1 MFITKMAMSRR
12 TLLRGIGATLAL
24 PLLDGMVPALTA
36 LAKTPGKPAMRLG
49 AIYVPMG
56 MIMENWTPKTTGAG
70 FDLTPIMQPLTPFKS
85 QLTVV
90 SGLNNAGVGHP
101 GAASAFLTDVRA
113 RGGANI
119 LAGVSMDQLVA
130 QKIGQDNKLPS
141 LELGLESLAMVG
153 DCENANCGYLT
164 TLAYSTPTTP
174 LPAETNPREV
184 FERLF
189 GDPENT
195 TPEKRMERIK
205 SNRSLLDS
213 VTSDISDLQRRI
225 GNGDKAKVNEYL
237 DAVREVERRIQKA
250 ESENNDLPPTME
262 APTGAPAVYGDHAKL
277 MFDLQALAFQSDST
291 RVITMMME
299 RETSSR
305 RFPEIGLNEPHHSTT
320 HNPDVA
326 ARLENITMINT
337 YQVSLLAV
345 LPGSAGED
353 AGWRRLAARS
363 LGHPLRFGP
372 ERREHPPAREHP
384 HCRRGRRRGHDE
396 GRRAHDAQGRAAR
409 EPAHVADGQVRRP
422 RRQARQ
428 QHGQAGDDRR
438 SVTLSTNCV
447 AAGFSRPFRP
457 PEGGRYVW
465 GAR

>member
-1 MFITKMAMSRR
+1 MFITKKAISRR
-12 TLLRGIGATLAL
+12 TILRGIGTTLAL

-36 LAKTPGKPAMRLG
+36 LGKTGAVPPMRFG

-70 FDLTPIMQPLTPFKS
+70 FDLTPIMQPLAPFKS

-113 RGGANI
+113 KGGANI
-119 LAGVSMDQLVA
+119 LAGVSMDQFIA
-130 QKIGQDNKLPS
+130 QKIGQDNKMPS

-189 GDPENT
+189 GDPEST
-195 TPEKRMERIK
+195 TPAKRLARIQ

-213 VTSDISDLQRRI
+213 VTVDVADLQRRL
-225 GNGDKAKVNEYL
+225 GNGDRSKVNEYL
-237 DAVREVERRIQKA
+237 EAVREVERRIVKA
-250 ESENNDLPPTME
+250 EKENNDLPPTME
-262 APTGAPAVYGDHAKL
+262 APQGAPAVYGDHAKL

-337 YQVSLLAV
+337 YQVSLLAYF
-345 LPGSAGED
+345 LD
-353 AGWRRLAARS
+353 RLAKTPDGDGS
-363 LGHPLRFGP
+363 LLDHSVILYGSGLSDGNIHLPENVPIVVAGNGSGKLKGGVHMQHKGEPLANLHMSLMDKFGV
-372 ERREHPPAREHP
+372 
-384 HCRRGRRRGHDE
+384 
-396 GRRAHDAQGRAAR
+396 
-409 EPAHVADGQVRRP
+409 HVDKLGNST
-422 RRQARQ
+422 
-428 QHGQAGDDRR
+428 GTMELL
-438 SVTLSTNCV
+438 SV
-447 AAGFSRPFRP
+447 
-457 PEGGRYVW
+457 
-465 GAR
+465 

>member
-1 MFITKMAMSRR
+1 MFITKKAISRR
-12 TLLRGIGATLAL
+12 TLLRGIGTTLAL

-36 LAKTPGKPAMRLG
+36 LAKTGATPPTRFG

-70 FDLTPIMQPLTPFKS
+70 FDLTPIMQPLAPFKN

-119 LAGVSMDQLVA
+119 LAGVSMDQLIA
-130 QKIGQDNKLPS
+130 KKIGQDNKMPS

-189 GDPENT
+189 GDPEST
-195 TPEKRMERIK
+195 TPEKRMARIK
-205 SNRSLLDS
+205 ANRSLLDS
-213 VTSDISDLQRRI
+213 VTVDVADLQRRL
-225 GNGDKAKVNEYL
+225 GSGDRSKVNEYL
-237 DAVREVERRIQKA
+237 EAVREVERRIVKA
-250 ESENNDLPPTME
+250 EKENDDLPPTME
-262 APTGAPAVYGDHAKL
+262 APQGAPAVYGDHAKL

-326 ARLENITMINT
+326 ARLENITMINA
-337 YQVSLLAV
+337 YQVSLFAYFL
-345 LPGSAGED
+345 E
-353 AGWRRLAARS
+353 RLAKTPDGDGTLLDHSVLLYGSGLSDGNIHLPENIPIVVAGKGSGTLKGGQHLMHKGMPLANLHMS
-363 LGHPLRFGP
+363 LMDKFG
-372 ERREHPPAREHP
+372 
-384 HCRRGRRRGHDE
+384 
-396 GRRAHDAQGRAAR
+396 
-409 EPAHVADGQVRRP
+409 VQVDKLGNSNGKVEEL
-422 RRQARQ
+422 A
-428 QHGQAGDDRR
+428 
-438 SVTLSTNCV
+438 SV
-447 AAGFSRPFRP
+447 
-457 PEGGRYVW
+457 
-465 GAR
+465 

>member
-1 MFITKMAMSRR
+1 MFITKKAIRRR
-12 TLLRGIGATLAL
+12 TVLRGIGTTLAL

-36 LAKTPGKPAMRLG
+36 LAKTAGKSPMRFTG
-49 AIYVPMG
+49 IYVPMG
-56 MIMENWTPKTTGAG
+56 MVMENWTPKTTGAD
-70 FDLTPIMQPLTPFKS
+70 FALTPIMQPLAAFKK
-85 QLTVV
+85 QMTVV
-90 SGLNNAGVGHP
+90 SGLDNAGVGHP
-101 GAASAFLTDVRA
+101 GAASAFLTDVRS

-119 LAGVSMDQLVA
+119 QAGVSMDQLVA

-189 GDPENT
+189 GDPEST
-195 TPEKRMERIK
+195 TPEARLSRIK

-213 VTSDISDLQRRI
+213 LTNDVADLQRRV
-225 GNGDKAKVNEYL
+225 GQGDRAKVNEYL

-250 ESENNDLPPTME
+250 EKENDDLPPTMA
-262 APTGAPAVYGDHAKL
+262 APTGAPAIYGDHAKL
-277 MFDLQALAFQSDST
+277 MFDLLALAFQSDST
-291 RVITMMME
+291 RVSTLMME

-337 YQVSLLAV
+337 YQVSLLAHFLDKLAKTPDGEGTLLDHTVV
-345 LPGSAGED
+345 LYGSGLSDGNIHLPQNLPIVVAGGGGSMLKGGIHVQHKGAPLANLHMTLMDKFGVQVEKL
-353 AGWRRLAARS
+353 GNSTGRL
-363 LGHPLRFGP
+363 
-372 ERREHPPAREHP
+372 
-384 HCRRGRRRGHDE
+384 E
-396 GRRAHDAQGRAAR
+396 GISG
-409 EPAHVADGQVRRP
+409 V
-422 RRQARQ
+422 
-428 QHGQAGDDRR
+428 
-438 SVTLSTNCV
+438 
-447 AAGFSRPFRP
+447 
-457 PEGGRYVW
+457 
-465 GAR
+465 

>member
-1 MFITKMAMSRR
+1 MFITKKAISRR
-12 TLLRGIGATLAL
+12 TLLRGIGTTLAL

-36 LAKTPGKPAMRLG
+36 LAKTG
-49 AIYVPMG
+49 ATPPTRFGAFYVPMG

-70 FDLTPIMQPLTPFKS
+70 FDLTPIMQPLAPFKN

-113 RGGANI
+113 KGGANI
-119 LAGVSMDQLVA
+119 LAGVSMDQFIA
-130 QKIGQDNKLPS
+130 QKIGQDNKMPS

-189 GDPENT
+189 GDPEST
-195 TPEKRMERIK
+195 TPEKRLARIK

-213 VTSDISDLQRRI
+213 VTVDVADLQRRL
-225 GNGDKAKVNEYL
+225 GNSDRGKVNEYL
-237 DAVREVERRIQKA
+237 EAVREVERRIVKA
-250 ESENNDLPPTME
+250 EKENNDLPPTME
-262 APTGAPAVYGDHAKL
+262 APQGAPAIYGDHAKL

-326 ARLENITMINT
+326 ARLENITMINA
-337 YQVSLLAV
+337 YQVSLFAYFLERMAKTPDGDGSLLDHSVLLYGSGLSDGNIHLPENIPVIVAGKGSGTLKGGQHLMHKGMPLANLHV
-345 LPGSAGED
+345 SLMEKFGVHVDKLGNSTGKVEELAG
-353 AGWRRLAARS
+353 
-363 LGHPLRFGP
+363 
-372 ERREHPPAREHP
+372 
-384 HCRRGRRRGHDE
+384 
-396 GRRAHDAQGRAAR
+396 
-409 EPAHVADGQVRRP
+409 V
-422 RRQARQ
+422 
-428 QHGQAGDDRR
+428 
-438 SVTLSTNCV
+438 
-447 AAGFSRPFRP
+447 
-457 PEGGRYVW
+457 
-465 GAR
+465 

>member
-1 MFITKMAMSRR
+1 MFITKKAISRR
-12 TLLRGIGATLAL
+12 TILRGIGTTLAL

-36 LAKTPGKPAMRLG
+36 LAKTAAKAPMRFNG
-49 AIYVPMG
+49 IYVPMG
-56 MIMENWTPKTTGAG
+56 MIMENWTPKTTGSG
-70 FDLTPIMQPLTPFKS
+70 FELTPIMQPLTPFKDR
-85 QLTVV
+85 LTIV

-113 RGGANI
+113 KGGANI

-189 GDPENT
+189 GDPEST
-195 TPEKRMERIK
+195 TPAKRMARIK
-205 SNRSLLDS
+205 ENRSLLDS
-213 VTSDISDLQRRI
+213 LTSDVADLQRRI
-225 GNGDKAKVNEYL
+225 GNGDRAKVNEYL
-237 DAVREVERRIQKA
+237 EAVREVERRIQKA
-250 ESENNDLPPTME
+250 EKENDDLPPTMD
-262 APTGAPAVYGDHAKL
+262 APPGVPAVYGDHAKL

-337 YQVSLLAV
+337 YQVSLLAYF
-345 LPGSAGED
+345 LE
-353 AGWRRLAARS
+353 RLAKTPDGDGS
-363 LGHPLRFGP
+363 LLDHSVVLYGSGLSDGNIHLPENIPIMVAGGGCGTLKGGIHMQHKGVPLANLHLALMEKFGV
-372 ERREHPPAREHP
+372 HVDKLGNSTGAV
-384 HCRRGRRRGHDE
+384 E
-396 GRRAHDAQGRAAR
+396 G
-409 EPAHVADGQVRRP
+409 
-422 RRQARQ
+422 
-428 QHGQAGDDRR
+428 
-438 SVTLSTNCV
+438 LSGV
-447 AAGFSRPFRP
+447 
-457 PEGGRYVW
+457 
-465 GAR
+465 

>member
-1 MFITKMAMSRR
+1 MAMSRR
-12 TLLRGIGATLAL
+12 TLLRGIGTTLAL

-36 LAKTPGKPAMRLG
+36 IGKTAGKPSIRLG

-56 MIMENWTPKTTGAG
+56 MIMENWTPKTTGSG
-70 FDLTPIMQPLTPFKS
+70 FDLTPIMQPLAPFKN

-113 RGGANI
+113 KGGANI

-195 TPEKRMERIK
+195 TPEKRLARIK

-213 VTSDISDLQRRI
+213 VTGDIADLQRRI
-225 GNGDKAKVNEYL
+225 GNGDRERVSRGGPRSRTPNSESRKRERRSATDDGSSGRSASSLRRPREADVRSPGAGVPERL
-237 DAVREVERRIQKA
+237 DARHHHDDGARNEQPPIPRDRHERAASLDDAQ
-250 ESENNDLPPTME
+250 
-262 APTGAPAVYGDHAKL
+262 
-277 MFDLQALAFQSDST
+277 
-291 RVITMMME
+291 
-299 RETSSR
+299 SR
-305 RFPEIGLNEPHHSTT
+305 RGRAPREHHNHQHVSG
-320 HNPDVA
+320 VA
-326 ARLENITMINT
+326 ARVFPRPTGQDT
-337 YQVSLLAV
+337 
-345 LPGSAGED
+345 
-353 AGWRRLAARS
+353 
-363 LGHPLRFGP
+363 
-372 ERREHPPAREHP
+372 
-384 HCRRGRRRGHDE
+384 GR
-396 GRRAHDAQGRAAR
+396 
-409 EPAHVADGQVRRP
+409 
-422 RRQARQ
+422 
-428 QHGQAGDDRR
+428 
-438 SVTLSTNCV
+438 
-447 AAGFSRPFRP
+447 
-457 PEGGRYVW
+457 
-465 GAR
+465 

>member
-1 MFITKMAMSRR
+1 MFITKKAISRR
-12 TLLRGIGATLAL
+12 TLLRGIGTTLAL

-36 LAKTPGKPAMRLG
+36 LAKTG
-49 AIYVPMG
+49 AIPPTRFGAFYVPMG

-70 FDLTPIMQPLTPFKS
+70 FDLTPIMQPLAPFKN
-85 QLTVV
+85 QITVV

-101 GAASAFLTDVRA
+101 GAASAFLTDIRA
-113 RGGANI
+113 KGGANI
-119 LAGVSMDQLVA
+119 HAGVSMDQLIA
-130 QKIGQDNKLPS
+130 QKIGQDSKMPS

-153 DCENANCGYLT
+153 DCESANCGYLT

-195 TPEKRMERIK
+195 TPAKRLARIQ

-213 VTSDISDLQRRI
+213 VTVDVADLQRRL
-225 GNGDKAKVNEYL
+225 GNSDRSKVNEYL
-237 DAVREVERRIQKA
+237 EAVREVERRIVKA
-250 ESENNDLPPTME
+250 EKENNDLPPTME
-262 APTGAPAVYGDHAKL
+262 APQGAPAVYGDHAKL

-326 ARLENITMINT
+326 ARLENITMINA
-337 YQVSLLAV
+337 YQVSLFAYFLERMAKTPDGDGSLLDHSVLLYGSGLSDGNIHLPENIPIMVAGKGSGTLKGGEHLMHKGMPLANLHV
-345 LPGSAGED
+345 SLMDKFGVHVDKLGNSNGKVEELAG
-353 AGWRRLAARS
+353 
-363 LGHPLRFGP
+363 
-372 ERREHPPAREHP
+372 
-384 HCRRGRRRGHDE
+384 
-396 GRRAHDAQGRAAR
+396 
-409 EPAHVADGQVRRP
+409 V
-422 RRQARQ
+422 
-428 QHGQAGDDRR
+428 
-438 SVTLSTNCV
+438 
-447 AAGFSRPFRP
+447 
-457 PEGGRYVW
+457 
-465 GAR
+465 

>member
-1 MFITKMAMSRR
+1 MFITKKAISRR
-12 TLLRGIGATLAL
+12 TILRGIGTTLAL
-24 PLLDGMVPALTA
+24 PLLDGMVPAFTA
-36 LAKTPGKPAMRLG
+36 LAKTAAKAPIRFNG
-49 AIYVPMG
+49 IYVPMG
-56 MIMENWTPKTTGAG
+56 MIMENWTPKTTGSG
-70 FDLTPIMQPLTPFKS
+70 FELTPIMQPLTAFKDR
-85 QLTVV
+85 LTIV

-113 RGGANI
+113 KGGANI
-119 LAGVSMDQLVA
+119 LAGVSMDQLIA
-130 QKIGQDNKLPS
+130 QKIGQDNKMPS

-195 TPEKRMERIK
+195 TPAKRMARIK
-205 SNRSLLDS
+205 ENRSLLDS
-213 VTSDISDLQRRI
+213 LTTDVADLQRRI
-225 GNGDKAKVNEYL
+225 GTGDRAKVTEYL
-237 DAVREVERRIQKA
+237 EAVREVERRIQKA
-250 ESENNDLPPTME
+250 EKENDDLPPTMD
-262 APTGAPAVYGDHAKL
+262 APAGVPAVYGDHAKL

-337 YQVSLLAV
+337 YQVSLLSYF
-345 LPGSAGED
+345 LE
-353 AGWRRLAARS
+353 RLAKTPDGDGTLLDHSVILYGSGLSDGNIHLPENIPILVAGGGCGTLKGGIHMQHKGVPLANLHMALMDKFGVHVDK
-363 LGHPLRFGP
+363 LGNSTG
-372 ERREHPPAREHP
+372 AV
-384 HCRRGRRRGHDE
+384 E
-396 GRRAHDAQGRAAR
+396 G
-409 EPAHVADGQVRRP
+409 
-422 RRQARQ
+422 
-428 QHGQAGDDRR
+428 
-438 SVTLSTNCV
+438 LSGV
-447 AAGFSRPFRP
+447 
-457 PEGGRYVW
+457 
-465 GAR
+465 

>member
-1 MFITKMAMSRR
+1 MFITKRAISRR
-12 TLLRGIGATLAL
+12 TILRGIGTTLAL

-36 LAKTPGKPAMRLG
+36 IGKTAATAPMRFG
-49 AIYVPMG
+49 GIYVPMG
-56 MIMENWTPKTTGAG
+56 MIMENWTPKTTGSG
-70 FDLTPIMQPLTPFKS
+70 FELTPIMQPLAPFKDR
-85 QLTVV
+85 LTIV

-113 RGGANI
+113 KGGANI

-130 QKIGQDNKLPS
+130 QKIGQDNKFPS

-195 TPEKRMERIK
+195 TPAKRLARIRE
-205 SNRSLLDS
+205 NRSLLDS
-213 VTSDISDLQRRI
+213 LTADVADLQRRI
-225 GNGDKAKVNEYL
+225 GHGDRAKVNEYL

-250 ESENNDLPPTME
+250 EKENDDLPPTME
-262 APTGAPAVYGDHAKL
+262 APAGAPAVYGDHAKL

-291 RVITMMME
+291 RVMTMMME

-337 YQVSLLAV
+337 YQVSLLAYF
-345 LPGSAGED
+345 LD
-353 AGWRRLAARS
+353 RLAKTPDGDGS
-363 LGHPLRFGP
+363 LLDHSVILYGSGLSDGNIHLPENIPVLVAGGGCGTLKGGIHLQRKGVPLANLHISLMEKFGV
-372 ERREHPPAREHP
+372 
-384 HCRRGRRRGHDE
+384 
-396 GRRAHDAQGRAAR
+396 
-409 EPAHVADGQVRRP
+409 HVDKLGNSTGTVDG
-422 RRQARQ
+422 
-428 QHGQAGDDRR
+428 
-438 SVTLSTNCV
+438 LSGV
-447 AAGFSRPFRP
+447 
-457 PEGGRYVW
+457 
-465 GAR
+465 

>member
-1 MFITKMAMSRR
+1 
-12 TLLRGIGATLAL
+12 
-24 PLLDGMVPALTA
+24 
-36 LAKTPGKPAMRLG
+36 
-49 AIYVPMG
+49 
-56 MIMENWTPKTTGAG
+56 
-70 FDLTPIMQPLTPFKS
+70 
-85 QLTVV
+85 V

-119 LAGVSMDQLVA
+119 LAGVSMDQLIA
-130 QKIGQDNKLPS
+130 KKIGQDNKMPS

-195 TPEKRMERIK
+195 TPEKRLARIK

-213 VTSDISDLQRRI
+213 VTVDVADLQRRL
-225 GNGDKAKVNEYL
+225 GNSDRSKVNEYL
-237 DAVREVERRIQKA
+237 EAVREVERRIVKA
-250 ESENNDLPPTME
+250 EKENDDLPPTME
-262 APTGAPAVYGDHAKL
+262 APQGAPAVYGDHAKL

-326 ARLENITMINT
+326 ARLENITMINA
-337 YQVSLLAV
+337 YQVSLFAYFL
-345 LPGSAGED
+345 D
-353 AGWRRLAARS
+353 RLAKTPDGDGTLLDHSVLLYGSGLSDGNIHLPENIPIVVAGKGSGTIKGGVHLMHKGMPLANLHMS
-363 LGHPLRFGP
+363 LMDKFGV
-372 ERREHPPAREHP
+372 
-384 HCRRGRRRGHDE
+384 
-396 GRRAHDAQGRAAR
+396 
-409 EPAHVADGQVRRP
+409 HVDKLGNSTGKVEELA
-422 RRQARQ
+422 
-428 QHGQAGDDRR
+428 
-438 SVTLSTNCV
+438 SV
-447 AAGFSRPFRP
+447 
-457 PEGGRYVW
+457 
-465 GAR
+465 